1 MPSIRLRIPDPLR
14 IVLEGLDKLPK
25 AAKQRLSQCLLALPD
40 AIEKPPALI
49 STTSC
54 VIFLADDQQSALDV
68 LANRHALSSPEA
80 AVALMWTAMQPQL
93 MARSTDAL
101 TANSPVMDSVN
112 RQMGSASRP
121 EQAQYYR
128 GLEKFVLG
136 DERGVLFAEG
146 ATGLGKT
153 RSFLTALIAWCAAH
167 PGSPAAIAVP
177 TYQLMA
183 QTMQEWRK
191 MEHAGAMP
199 SMRAILGQAAFV
211 SQTALA
217 NWMASA
223 AEEEE
228 TEEPGIKERVAAW
241 VAGGAPP
248 APESRIICDASWT
261 AEGLLYACGGEFDE
275 IDDVLLAHRTDD
287 EDAGFHAYR
296 AQSVIADKDAQ
307 VTFLTHAMLAVMV
320 RSHYRSARQSL
331 DDDGRSSLQDAIAG
345 WIAQSP
351 EDREDRLV
359 GVINETLA
367 RLDRQTL
374 LNMPKLGLL
383 IVDEAHQL
391 EQWFASVNSLQVSV
405 LSIIQSMKRLRTAH
419 PKVPHAEIDRAM
431 HLFDLMRAEASQP
444 VNRENE
450 HLRLIGALR
459 ECIRTVLQAI
469 PKKSASSVDTRRLGA
484 IGMMIDTVLRQ
495 HLKLQVANLTQAKL
509 DWSGIR
515 KFPRLAIGRR
525 DVSRELD
532 YLWRSLADK
541 AVLASATLYDYVPQ
555 VSMESMRQLLAVPAR
570 MAIAMQPVQPEW
582 VRSPVT
588 VLTAALVQHPN
599 GIPRFVRPKQG
610 NDERHAVWVS
620 DVTRYIAQ
628 AWNSSAGGMLVLLT
642 AYDDLTAIRE
652 QLDATMSVRPG
663 PVLAQRSGKPLE
675 ALKAA
680 YSKAV
685 QDGDRPMMLAVG
697 GAWTGLDLTVEGHE
711 NALTDLV
718 IPVAPFGATKTITHE
733 YRVQRFG
740 ILSVAY
746 AAAIVLKQGL
756 GRLVRH
762 PETPA
767 NRRIHFLDARQH
779 MPEMAGL
786 FAPIKR
792 HLDRYT
798 RKMTV

>member
-14 IVLEGLDKLPK
+14 IALEGIDKLPK
-25 AAKQRLSQCLLALPD
+25 AAKQQLSQCLLALPD
-40 AIEKPPALI
+40 TIEKPPALI

-54 VIFLADDQQSALDV
+54 VIFLADDQQSALDGI
-68 LANRHALSSPEA
+68 ANQHALSSPEA
-80 AVALMWTAMQPQL
+80 AVALMWTVMQPRL
-93 MARSTDAL
+93 MTTSTDAP
-101 TANSPVMDSVN
+101 TADSPVMDSVN
-112 RQMGSASRP
+112 RQMGSASRL

-128 GLEKFVLG
+128 GLEKFVS
-136 DERGVLFAEG
+136 DDKPAVLFAEG

-167 PGSPAAIAVP
+167 PGTPAAVAVP

-191 MEHAGAMP
+191 MEEAGAMP
-199 SMRAILGQAAFV
+199 SMRALLGQAAFI

-223 AEEEE
+223 AEAEEA
-228 TEEPGIKERVAAW
+228 EEPGIKARVAAW
-241 VAGGAPP
+241 VADGAPP
-248 APESRIICDASWT
+248 SPEAKIVCDAPWT

-275 IDDVLLAHRTDD
+275 IDDVLLAQRTDD
-287 EDAGFHAYR
+287 DDAGFDAYR
-296 AQSVIADKDAQ
+296 AQSVIGRKDAQ

-320 RSHYRSARQSL
+320 RSHHRAARQSL
-331 DDDGRSSLQDAIAG
+331 DDDGRSSLQETIAD

-351 EDREDRLV
+351 EEREDRLV

-367 RLDRQTL
+367 RLDRQTSP
-374 LNMPKLGLL
+374 NMPTLGLL

-405 LSIIQSMKRLRTAH
+405 ASIIRSMKRLRAAH
-419 PKVPHAEIDRAM
+419 PKVPQTEIDRAM
-431 HLFDLMRAEASQP
+431 HLSDLMRAEAGKAGD
-444 VNRENE
+444 REKE

-459 ECIRTVLQAI
+459 ECIGTVLRAI
-469 PKKSASSVDTRRLGA
+469 PRKSASSMDTRKLGA
-484 IGMMIDTVLRQ
+484 IGMMIDTAVRQ
-495 HLKLQVANLTQAKL
+495 HLNLHTAKLTQAKL

-515 KFPRLAIGRR
+515 RFPRLAIGRR

-532 YLWRSLADK
+532 YLWRNLARK

-555 VSMESMRQLLAVPAR
+555 VSMESMRQLLAVPSR

-588 VLTAALVQHPN
+588 VLTAAFVQHPN
-599 GIPRFVRPKQG
+599 GIARFVRPKQG
-610 NDERHAVWVS
+610 NDDRYAVWVS
-620 DVTRYIAQ
+620 DVTRYISQ
-628 AWNSSAGGMLVLLT
+628 AWNSAAGGMLVLLT

-652 QLDATMSVRPG
+652 HLDATMTVRPG
-663 PVLAQRSGKPLE
+663 PVLAQRSGKPLA

-680 YSKAV
+680 YSEAV
-685 QDGDRPMMLAVG
+685 QDGERPMMLAVG
-697 GAWTGLDLTVEGHE
+697 GAWTGLDLSVEGYE

-762 PETPA
+762 PDTPA

-792 HLDRYT
+792 HLDRYS

>member
-14 IVLEGLDKLPK
+14 IALESVDKLPK
-25 AAKQRLSQCLLALPD
+25 AAKQQLSQCLLAVAD
-40 AIEKPPALI
+40 SIERPPALI

-54 VIFLADDQQSALDV
+54 VIFLADDQQSTLDDI
-68 LANRHALSSPEA
+68 ANRHAISSPEA
-80 AVALMWTAMQPQL
+80 AVALMWTAMQPRL
-93 MARSTDAL
+93 MATSTEAL
-101 TANSPVMDSVN
+101 DENVPVMDSVN
-112 RQMGSASRP
+112 RQMGSVSRP

-128 GLEKFVLG
+128 GLEKFVFG
-136 DERGVLFAEG
+136 QETAVLFAEG

-167 PGSPAAIAVP
+167 PGTPAAVAAP

-183 QTMQEWRK
+183 QTMQEWRQ

-199 SMRAILGQAAFV
+199 AMRAILGQAAFV

-217 NWMASA
+217 DWMASA
-223 AEEEE
+223 ADEEE
-228 TEEPGIKERVAAW
+228 TEEPGIKARVAEW
-241 VAGGAPP
+241 VANGAPP
-248 APESRIICDASWT
+248 SPEARIVCEAPWT

-287 EDAGFHAYR
+287 EDAGFAAYR
-296 AQSVIADKDAQ
+296 AQSVISETDAQ

-320 RSHYRSARQSL
+320 RSHHRAARQSL
-331 DDDGRSSLQDAIAG
+331 TDDDRTNLQETIAD
-345 WIAQSP
+345 WMAQSP
-351 EDREDRLV
+351 EEREDRLT

-367 RLDRQTL
+367 RLDRQTAP
-374 LNMPKLGLL
+374 NMPTLGLL

-405 LSIIQSMKRLRTAH
+405 ASIIQSMKRLRSAH
-419 PKVPHAEIDRAM
+419 PKVPQTEIDRAM
-431 HLFDLMRAEASQP
+431 HLSDLMRAEAGQSGD
-444 VNRENE
+444 REKE

-459 ECIRTVLQAI
+459 ECIGTVLKAI
-469 PKKSASSVDTRRLGA
+469 PKKSASSVDTRKLGA
-484 IGMMIDTVLRQ
+484 IGMMIDTAVRQ
-495 HLKLQVANLTQAKL
+495 HLNLQTAKLTQAKL

-532 YLWRSLADK
+532 YLWRNLANK
-541 AVLASATLYDYVPQ
+541 TVLVSATLYDYVPQ
-555 VSMESMRQLLAVPAR
+555 VSMESMRQLLAVPPR
-570 MAIAMQPVQPEW
+570 MAVAMPPVQPEW

-588 VLTAALVQHPN
+588 VLTAALVQHPS
-599 GIPRFVRPKQG
+599 GVARFVRPKQG
-610 NDERHAVWVS
+610 NDEQYASWVN
-620 DVTRYIAQ
+620 DVTSYIAR
-628 AWNSSAGGMLVLLT
+628 AWDSAAGGMLVLLT
-642 AYDDLTAIRE
+642 AYDDLIAIRDK
-652 QLDATMSVRPG
+652 LDATMPVRPG
-663 PVLAQRSGKPLE
+663 SVLAQRSGKPLA
-675 ALKAA
+675 ALKSA
-680 YSKAV
+680 YAKAV
-685 QDGDRPMMLAVG
+685 QDGERPMMLAVG
-697 GAWTGLDLTVEGHE
+697 GAWTGLDLSVEGHE

-762 PETPA
+762 PDTPG

-779 MPEMAGL
+779 MPEMAGV